1 MAAEERGSLAAR
13 EAAVKMLLAVCK
25 DGQFSHEAKEKYL
38 VRIQEKRERALA
50 TRLFSGCLE
59 RMTELDYIIDRF
71 SKTPVRKMK
80 PVVAAI
86 LRTTVYQLRFMDKIP
101 AGAACNEAVKLTKKL
116 GFSGLSGFVNGVARA
131 VARAGIIEYPKAE
144 ENRTEFLSVRYSMPT
159 TFVEQIT
166 EQYGTETAEKIFAA
180 FLEKETSVSVRCM
193 THTIAVEQL
202 IEAFQKAGIRTEKGV
217 YSKEALRL
225 FGIDSPEALPLF
237 HEGAFY
243 IQDESSM
250 QAVFAAGLS
259 GGERVLDLCA
269 APGGKSVLAAD
280 ILCSSGGGGTV
291 EARDCTTA
299 KTALLEE
306 NKTRCGLQNITVRCM
321 DATVYQ
327 KEDMEGYDVV
337 LADVPCSGLGILG
350 KKPDIKLFMTRERE
364 KELCI
369 LQKKILENAVRYV
382 KKGGVLIFSTCTLNK
397 EENMGGFCFLKECGM
412 QPESLEPFL
421 SKKLWTDT
429 AKDGYLQLLPGIH
442 EADGFFLARFRKPS
456 LLPEL

>member
-1 MAAEERGSLAAR
+1 MAAEGRGFLTAR
-13 EAAVKMLLAVCK
+13 EAAVRMLLAVCR

-38 VRIQEKRERALA
+38 TVIEEKRERALA

-80 PVVAAI
+80 PAVAAI
-86 LRTTVYQLRFMDKIP
+86 LRITAYQLRFMDKIP
-101 AGAACNEAVKLTKKL
+101 AGAACNEAVKLAKKL

-131 VARAGIIEYPKAE
+131 VARAGTIEYPKAE
-144 ENRTEFLSVRYSMPT
+144 ENLTEFLSVRYSMPT

-166 EQYGTETAEKIFAA
+166 EQYGTELAEKIFAA
-180 FLEKETSVSVRCM
+180 FLEEETSVSVRCM
-193 THTIAVEQL
+193 IHTTTVEQL
-202 IEAFQKAGIRTEKGV
+202 TEALQKAGIRTEPGL
-217 YSKEALRL
+217 YSGEVLRL
-225 FGIDSPEALPLF
+225 SGMDSPEALPLF

-280 ILCSSGGGGTV
+280 ILCSLGGGTV
-291 EARDCTTA
+291 EARDCTAA

-306 NKTRCGLQNITVRCM
+306 NKARCRLPDITVRCL
-321 DATVYQ
+321 DATVYRE
-327 KEDMEGYDVV
+327 EDAEGYDVV

-364 KELCI
+364 RELCI
-369 LQKKILENAVRYV
+369 LQKKILANAVRYV
-382 KKGGVLIFSTCTLNK
+382 RKGGVLVFSTCTLNK
-397 EENMGGFCFLKECGM
+397 EENMGGFQFLKECGM
-412 QPESLEPFL
+412 QPEGLEPFL
-421 SKKLWTDT
+421 SEKLWMDT
-429 AKDGYLQLLPGIH
+429 ARDGYLQLLPGVH
-442 EADGFFLARFRKPS
+442 GTDGFFLARFRKPF
-456 LLPEL
+456 

>member
-1 MAAEERGSLAAR
+1 MAAEERGSLSAR
-13 EAAVKMLLAVCK
+13 EAAVRMLLVVCR
-25 DGQFSHEAKEKYL
+25 DGQFSNEAKGHYL
-38 VRIQEKRERALA
+38 IRIEEKRERALA

-80 PVVAAI
+80 PAVAAI
-86 LRTTVYQLRFMDKIP
+86 LRITVYQLRFMDKIP

-131 VARAGIIEYPKAE
+131 VARAETIEYPKAE
-144 ENRTEFLSVRYSMPT
+144 ENRTEYLSVRYSIPT

-166 EQYGTETAEKIFAA
+166 EQYGAETAEKVFAA

-193 THTIAVEQL
+193 THTIAVEQMA
-202 IEAFQKAGIRTEKGV
+202 ETFQKAGIRTEKGT
-217 YSKEALRL
+217 YSEEALRL
-225 FGIDSPEALPLF
+225 FGIDSPETLPLF

-280 ILCSSGGGGTV
+280 ILCSSGGGTV
-291 EARDCTTA
+291 EARDCTAA

-306 NKTRCGLQNITVRCM
+306 NKTRCRLQNITVRCL
-321 DATVYQ
+321 DATAYRE
-327 KEDMEGYDVV
+327 EDTEGYDVV

-364 KELCI
+364 KELCV
-369 LQKKILENAVRYV
+369 LQKKILANAVRYV

-421 SKKLWTDT
+421 SERLWTDT
-429 AKDGYLQLLPGIH
+429 VKDGYLQMLPGIH
-442 EADGFFLARFRKPS
+442 QTDGFFVARFRKPS
-456 LLPEL
+456 

>member
-1 MAAEERGSLAAR
+1 MAAEERGFLAAR

-80 PVVAAI
+80 PAVAAI

-131 VARAGIIEYPKAE
+131 VTRAGIIEYPKAE

-166 EQYGTETAEKIFAA
+166 EQYGTETA
-180 FLEKETSVSVRCM
+180 
-193 THTIAVEQL
+193 
-202 IEAFQKAGIRTEKGV
+202 
-217 YSKEALRL
+217 
-225 FGIDSPEALPLF
+225 
-237 HEGAFY
+237 
-243 IQDESSM
+243 
-250 QAVFAAGLS
+250 
-259 GGERVLDLCA
+259 
-269 APGGKSVLAAD
+269 
-280 ILCSSGGGGTV
+280 
-291 EARDCTTA
+291 
-299 KTALLEE
+299 LLEE
-306 NKTRCGLQNITVRCM
+306 NKTRCGLQNITVRCV
-321 DATVYQ
+321 DATVYRE
-327 KEDMEGYDVV
+327 EDMEGYDVV